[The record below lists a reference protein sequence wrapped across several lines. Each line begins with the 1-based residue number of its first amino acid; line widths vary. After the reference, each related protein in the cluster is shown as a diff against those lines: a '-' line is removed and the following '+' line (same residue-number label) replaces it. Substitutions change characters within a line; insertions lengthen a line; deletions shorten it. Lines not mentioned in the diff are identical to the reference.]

1 MQFNK
6 IHKPLAWIMRNKC
19 EEKKITNNS
28 NERCD
33 LTTDFIDIKKGNIKK
48 ITLGQ

>member
-6 IHKPLAWIMRNKC
+6 FHKPLAWKNKC
-19 EEKKITNNS
+19 EEKKITNNK

-33 LTTDFIDIKKGNIKK
+33 LTTDFIDTKRGEIKK